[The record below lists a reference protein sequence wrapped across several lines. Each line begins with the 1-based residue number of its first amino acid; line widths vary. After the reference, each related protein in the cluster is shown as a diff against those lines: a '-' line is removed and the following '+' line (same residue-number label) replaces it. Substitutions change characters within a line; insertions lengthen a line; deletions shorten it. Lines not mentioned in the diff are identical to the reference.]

1 MEALSGFH
9 CVREALRARRRRM
22 LRVWIRTPEPRGG
35 REISALAE
43 AAGVPVEWGPD
54 SELEAKLPPGSR
66 SQGLILEAEGIPE
79 LELPAAIALPVEERP
94 LLVALDGVEDPQNVG
109 AIARAAEAAGARAL
123 LLTRRRAPPLSP
135 AVSRASAGAIEHLP
149 VVRIP
154 NLARALRELGGRG
167 YWRLGADGGADA
179 QPYWAAHQLWAGPA
193 VLVLGSE
200 EHGLRPGVIQELD
213 QRLRIPMRGQ
223 VESLNVAAAAAVLLF
238 EAARSR
244 QSPSAPTG

>member
-9 CVREALRARRRRM
+9 CVREALRARRRR
-22 LRVWIRTPEPRGG
+22 LIRVWIRTPEPRGG

-43 AAGVPVEWGPD
+43 AAGVPVEWSPD
-54 SELEAKLPPGSR
+54 SELEARLPPGSR

-79 LELPAAIALPVEERP
+79 LELPAALGLPLEERP

-109 AIARAAEAAGARAL
+109 AIARAAEAAGVRAL

-135 AVSRASAGAIEHLP
+135 AVSRASAGAIEHLA

-179 QPYWAAHQLWAGPA
+179 QPYWAASPLWGGPA

-200 EHGLRPGVIQELD
+200 EHGLRPGVAQELD

-244 QSPSAPTG
+244 QSTPAPTG